1 MQRMRM
7 ISAGT
12 IGMIAAAALAL
23 SACGSPSYSSNTTTT
38 TKAPGVGPGTSTLGS
53 TTIAGLGTVL
63 TGTGGKTLYHLT
75 TETSSSFQCT
85 TGCTSTWIPYTVAS
99 GTTPTRASGVVGQ
112 ISTVQRPEGTTQ
124 VTFDGHPVYFFAGD
138 TAAGQ
143 ASGQGAAGTWFVLH
157 PTASGTAAP
166 VSTTTQGGGY

>member
-1 MQRMRM
+1 
-7 ISAGT
+7 
-12 IGMIAAAALAL
+12 MIAAAALAL
-23 SACGSPSYSSNTTTT
+23 SACGSTSYSSNTTTT

-75 TETSSSFQCT
+75 TETSSSLQCT

-99 GTTPTRASGVVGQ
+99 GTTPTRASGVVGL
-112 ISTVQRPEGTTQ
+112 ISTVQRPDGSTQ
-124 VTFDGHPVYFFAGD
+124 VTFDGHPVYFFVGD
-138 TAAGQ
+138 TAVGQ
-143 ASGQGAAGTWFVLH
+143 DLGQGAGGTWFVLH
-157 PTASGTAAP
+157 PTASATAHAP